1 MLTLCASHASLLAT
15 SAYRPVARSLRSVS
29 LSAVA
34 PEGLP
39 FESLSSLRPEL
50 LAGTQRLGYTAL
62 TDIQERALPPALAGR
77 DVVGKAKTGSGKT
90 VVFGLALLQ
99 RLDMRMSSA
108 GRPQALVLSPTRELA
123 QQLVGAVRG
132 LAVGLDGTRVVAV
145 TGGAISRQQR
155 DAIAVRH
162 TGLEPRTEQVC
173 YSAFGPCLGQAGV
186 HVVIGTPGRVLA
198 MLDAGYIDP
207 SALRTLVLDEADTL
221 LNMGF
226 EEEVRRILLLP
237 PASCLLPTASCLLP
251 TADCLLPTAYCPLT
265 LTLTPTRSTAS
276 SSTCPARRRGVTP
289 LGGRPSS
296 SPPPGRPRWRRP

>member
-1 MLTLCASHASLLAT
+1 MFFWVASHASLLRAT
-15 SAYRPVARSLRSVS
+15 SAYRPVARTLRGVS

-62 TDIQERALPPALAGR
+62 TDIQARALPPALAGR

-99 RLDMRMSSA
+99 RLDMRLASA
-108 GRPQALVLSPTRELA
+108 GRPQAIVLSPTRELA

-145 TGGAISRQQR
+145 TGGAIAKVQR
-155 DAIAVRH
+155 DAIA
-162 TGLEPRTEQVC
+162 
-173 YSAFGPCLGQAGV
+173 AGV
-186 HVVIGTPGRVLA
+186 HVVVGTPGRVLQ

-226 EEEVRRILLLP
+226 EEEVHCILKHLPGAAQRQTLLFSATW
-237 PASCLLPTASCLLP
+237 PAKVADAPALSPGTSNGTGTGPGPGPGLGPTSDPDPGPGL
-251 TADCLLPTAYCPLT
+251 
-265 LTLTPTRSTAS
+265 STGPDPS
-276 SSTCPARRRGVTP
+276 PNQ
-289 LGGRPSS
+289 GGQ
-296 SPPPGRPRWRRP
+296 W

>member
-1 MLTLCASHASLLAT
+1 MREREGTSGQRWPCQCQDERVNHAVEHCSFSPSLSAAFACSRAKVPTALGATPAERVSQIDRSIYRLSAVSRVTLHRIPTVTSSLQALNWRSSPVWSGKKRRRRMLTFCVSHASLLAT
-15 SAYRPVARSLRSVS
+15 GAYRPVARLLRSVS

-34 PEGLP
+34 QEGLA

-50 LAGTQRLGYTAL
+50 LAGTQRLGYTTL

-99 RLDMRMSSA
+99 RLDMKISSA

-155 DAIAVRH
+155 DAIAVCH
-162 TGLEPRTEQVC
+162 AGL
-173 YSAFGPCLGQAGV
+173 
-186 HVVIGTPGRVLA
+186 
-198 MLDAGYIDP
+198 
-207 SALRTLVLDEADTL
+207 
-221 LNMGF
+221 
-226 EEEVRRILLLP
+226 
-237 PASCLLPTASCLLP
+237 
-251 TADCLLPTAYCPLT
+251 
-265 LTLTPTRSTAS
+265 
-276 SSTCPARRRGVTP
+276 
-289 LGGRPSS
+289 
-296 SPPPGRPRWRRP
+296 

>member
-1 MLTLCASHASLLAT
+1 MLTFCVSHASLLAT
-15 SAYRPVARSLRSVS
+15 STYRPVAARSTLIRGTRACLRSVS

-34 PEGLP
+34 PEGLA

-155 DAIAVRH
+155 DAIAVCH
-162 TGLEPRTEQVC
+162 TRLKPWTSQVS
-173 YSAFGPCLGQAGV
+173 YSRVRAWPWTGGGTRGHRYAGPCAGDARCGV
-186 HVVIGTPGRVLA
+186 HRPECAAHPGARRGRHAAQHGIRGGGAPHLTTAYCPLPTVPA
-198 MLDAGYIDP
+198 AHC
-207 SALRTLVLDEADTL
+207 L
-221 LNMGF
+221 L
-226 EEEVRRILLLP
+226 
-237 PASCLLPTASCLLP
+237 CLLPAAC
-251 TADCLLPTAYCPLT
+251 CLLPTAYCLLPAAYCLLPTAHCPL
-265 LTLTPTRSTAS
+265 PTAH
-276 SSTCPARRRGVTP
+276 
-289 LGGRPSS
+289 
-296 SPPPGRPRWRRP
+296 

>member
-237 PASCLLPTASCLLP
+237 PPASCLLPPADCRLP
-251 TADCLLPTAYCPLT
+251 TADCLLPTAH
-265 LTLTPTRSTAS
+265 
-276 SSTCPARRRGVTP
+276 
-289 LGGRPSS
+289 
-296 SPPPGRPRWRRP
+296 